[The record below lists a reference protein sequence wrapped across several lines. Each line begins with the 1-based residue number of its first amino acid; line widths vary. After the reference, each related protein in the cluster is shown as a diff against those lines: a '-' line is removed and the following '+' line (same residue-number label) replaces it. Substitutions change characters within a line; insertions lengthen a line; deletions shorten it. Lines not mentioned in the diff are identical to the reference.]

1 VTPYAQAIRD
11 RRLLSFCYD
20 GLPRTVVP
28 AVYGRTRRGAR
39 TLRAYQ
45 VDGASHSSPGERWR
59 LFTVDKIAS
68 CVVLDE
74 VFTEPPPGYRRPD
87 SAFRLVVEQL

>member
-1 VTPYAQAIRD
+1 MSPYAQAIRE
-11 RRLLSFCYD
+11 RRLLSFTYD

-28 AVYGRTRRGAR
+28 AVYGHNWRGAK

-45 VDGASHSSPGERWR
+45 VSGASRSATDQPWR
-59 LFTVDKIAS
+59 LFTVAKIAS
-68 CVVLDE
+68 CVVVDE
-74 VFTEPPPGYRRPD
+74 RFADAPPGYRRPD